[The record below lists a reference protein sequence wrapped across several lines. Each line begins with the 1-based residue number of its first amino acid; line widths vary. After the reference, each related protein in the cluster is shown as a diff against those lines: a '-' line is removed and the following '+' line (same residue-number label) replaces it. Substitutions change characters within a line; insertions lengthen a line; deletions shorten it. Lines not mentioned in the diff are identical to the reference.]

1 MAAVNAVLSLAVLW
15 LAGGGGADASKVQRI
30 PSRECVPIRTN
41 ESIYDFVAE
50 DLWKTRN
57 ISLSDY
63 KGKIVVIANV
73 ATYWTFTKHYLGLNA
88 LQTTYGNDIAV
99 LGFPCN
105 QFGYQEPGANATE
118 IWNGVT
124 MVRPGNGFVPNF
136 QLFSKIDTN
145 GHNEHPLFTFLKKYC
160 PPTRDGY
167 ADTKDLFY
175 EPLKNWD
182 IRWNFEKFLINRE
195 GKPIMRYDGSGEPSL
210 IGDHIQRKILRNEF

>member
-1 MAAVNAVLSLAVLW
+1 MMEGEMAAVNAVLSLAVLW
-15 LAGGGGADASKVQRI
+15 LAGGGADASKVQRI

-63 KGKIVVIANV
+63 KGK
-73 ATYWTFTKHYLGLNA
+73 
-88 LQTTYGNDIAV
+88 
-99 LGFPCN
+99 
-105 QFGYQEPGANATE
+105 QEPGANATE
-118 IWNGVT
+118 IWNGIT

-145 GHNEHPLFTFLKKYC
+145 GHKEHPLFTFLKKYC

>member
-1 MAAVNAVLSLAVLW
+1 MAAANAVVASLAVLW
-15 LAGGGGADASKVQRI
+15 LAAVGAGATKVQRI

-41 ESIYDFVAE
+41 ESIYDFVAQ

-63 KGKIVVIANV
+63 RGKIVVIANV

-145 GHNEHPLFTFLKKYC
+145 GHKEHPLYTFLKKYC

-175 EPLKNWD
+175 EPIKNWD